1 MAAAEFKLLQ
11 TAYAPDQFLEPHDW
25 EIALAGR
32 SNVGKSSLLN
42 RLAGL
47 TSRDVRKTSARISS
61 QPGCTRS
68 INFYQFWDKV
78 LLVDLPGFGYAHA
91 SLATRRALGELVD
104 AYLDKRPV
112 IACVLHVVDA
122 RLPLQ
127 AIDKKML
134 AWGKHFGYFHL
145 LALNKCD
152 KLSRTEM
159 EKQKKI
165 FRKAVLEAAGQETP
179 MIAVSAKT
187 GAGLA
192 ELTRA
197 LREAVAS
204 AKTK

>member
-1 MAAAEFKLLQ
+1 MPAAEFKLLH
-11 TAYAPDQFLEPHDW
+11 TAYTPDQFPEPGDR
-25 EIALAGR
+25 EIVLAGR

-47 TSRDVRKTSARISS
+47 TTRDVRKTAAKISS
-61 QPGCTRS
+61 RPGCTRS
-68 INFYQFWDKV
+68 INFYQFWNKV

-91 SLATRRALGELVD
+91 SLAQRRALGELVD
-104 AYLDKRPV
+104 AYLDHRPT

-134 AWGKHFGYFHL
+134 EWGKHFGYFHL

-152 KLSRTEM
+152 KLSRIEL
-159 EKQKKI
+159 EKQKKL
-165 FRKAVLEAAGQETP
+165 FRQEVLAAAGQETP

-187 GAGLA
+187 GLGLP
-192 ELTRA
+192 ELARA

-204 AKTK
+204 SGAQ

>member
-1 MAAAEFKLLQ
+1 MGTPEFKLLY
-11 TAYAPDQFLEPHDW
+11 TAYAPDQFPQPRER
-25 EIALAGR
+25 EIVLVGR

-47 TSRDVRKTSARISS
+47 TARDARKVSARISS

-68 INFYQFWDKV
+68 INFYQFWENV
-78 LLVDLPGFGYAHA
+78 LLVDLPGFGYAHM
-91 SLATRRALGELVD
+91 SLAQRRALGQLVD
-104 AYLDKRPV
+104 AYLDKRPS

-152 KLSRTEM
+152 KLSRIEL
-159 EKQKKI
+159 EKQKKK
-165 FRKAVLEAAGQETP
+165 FRGDILEAADRETP

-187 GAGLA
+187 GLGLA
-192 ELTRA
+192 DLARA
-197 LREAVAS
+197 LRAAMAS
-204 AKTK
+204 PQLQ